1 MQIQDNMFIEGKA
14 REKDSV
20 YKYVDYYVTC
30 ETEATQWK
38 HKAHRNFSS
47 LNG

>member
-1 MQIQDNMFIEGKA
+1 MFIEGKA

-30 ETEATQWK
+30 ETEATQ
-38 HKAHRNFSS
+38 
-47 LNG
+47 